1 MTKKSNEQ
9 TFFRTIRGKWIL
21 RGAIVIAIL
30 LLLVLFAYFAAQ
42 KKPGFYREFEK
53 LSATERKKLND
64 ALVTQSLKT
73 YSQMQDSDQWSWF
86 VSDKEINGWFS
97 VDGRTQTFNF
107 LPREIRNPR
116 VAIRDQTIEIAA
128 EAKYG
133 YLSGTLWL
141 TGSVSVPEPNLV
153 AIRIRSA
160 RVGLFPFDKD
170 KLAQIIKDAAKSTDG
185 KLQLINEGG
194 DPCLQFRPVMQN
206 QKKQPLEIVSVETDE
221 NRLLV
226 KGRKVKK

>member
-1 MTKKSNEQ
+1 MIKKSNEP
-9 TFFRTIRGKWIL
+9 TFFRSQKGKWLL
-21 RGAIVIAIL
+21 RGAIVLAIL
-30 LLLVLFAYFAAQ
+30 LLLVLFAYLAAR

-53 LSATERKKLND
+53 LSASERKKLND

-128 EAKYG
+128 EVKYG
-133 YLSGTLWL
+133 YLSGTLCL
-141 TGSVSVPEPNLV
+141 TGSVSVPEPNLI

-170 KLAQIIKDAAKSTDG
+170 KLAQIIREAAKSADG
-185 KLQLINEGG
+185 LQLIDEGG

-206 QKKQPLEIVSVETDE
+206 QKKQPLEIESVETSK
-221 NRLLV
+221 NQLLV
-226 KGRKVKK
+226 KGRKAKK